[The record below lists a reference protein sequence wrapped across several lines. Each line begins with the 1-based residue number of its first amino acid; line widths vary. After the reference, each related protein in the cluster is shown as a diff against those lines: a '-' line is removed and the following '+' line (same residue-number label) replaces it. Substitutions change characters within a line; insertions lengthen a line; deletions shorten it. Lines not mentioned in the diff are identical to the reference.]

1 MKKILLSMAFAL
13 VAILAHAQEVQMD
26 FIPFHYSGYD
36 IPQFENKLLQQ
47 RNGDLVANVLMMSP
61 SGDNNIPQLLQVFV
75 FIRCLPP
82 LCKSPILCLWPT
94 PLLRHG
100 TCSLKTHVVRA
111 TFVSTSNQT
120 ATVAPHCESR
130 TSLTM
135 ISTPTL
141 TMTWWLTFATQSP
154 SIISI
159 AI

>member
-1 MKKILLSMAFAL
+1 MAFAL

-47 RNGDLVANVLMMSP
+47 RNGDLVANVLM
-61 SGDNNIPQLLQVFV
+61 
-75 FIRCLPP
+75 
-82 LCKSPILCLWPT
+82 

-120 ATVAPHCESR
+120 ATVAPHC
-130 TSLTM
+130 TSHTSPTT
-135 ISTPTL
+135 ISTSTL
-141 TMTWWLTFATQSP
+141 TMTWWLTFATQRP
-154 SIISI
+154 SIIST